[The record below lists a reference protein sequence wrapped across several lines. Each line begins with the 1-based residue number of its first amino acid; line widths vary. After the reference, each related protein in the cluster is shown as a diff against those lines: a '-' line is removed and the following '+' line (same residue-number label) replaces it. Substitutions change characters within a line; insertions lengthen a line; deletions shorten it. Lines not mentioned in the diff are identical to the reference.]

1 MITISINGT
10 KHKIPTSFNDI
21 TPRELHKLPDTKPK
35 TLIAHFT
42 DISQDIIEKM
52 TADQIIQIQTL
63 LNFIEDQPHNLQ
75 IKEEISV
82 QSKEW
87 IKLEMTK
94 QALETKNEPF
104 IAVEV
109 SRRYFGDQ
117 VFDWPFSLIYGQT
130 AQILHSL
137 SLFLERYK
145 ELNDSDPYDD
155 DQLEAGVK
163 GLESFGVGAIRYAL
177 SKGDVTKYEQVE
189 NMSAEAVYFTLLYE
203 KAQSEYSKRLKQ
215 IYDRQNGIG
224 TRKGS

>member
-1 MITISINGT
+1 MITIKINGSDY
-10 KHKIPTSFNDI
+10 KIPTSFEDV
-21 TPRELHKLPDTKPK
+21 TPKQLHELPDTKPK
-35 TLIAHFT
+35 TLISELT
-42 DISQDIIEKM
+42 DISHELIEKM
-52 TADQIIQIQTL
+52 TSEQVVQLDTL
-63 LNFIEDQPHNLQ
+63 LSFVHEQPNELL
-75 IKEEISV
+75 IKEEVSV
-82 QSKEW
+82 GKKEW
-87 IKLEMTK
+87 IHLEMTK

-109 SRRYFGDQ
+109 ARRYFGEE
-117 VFDWPFSLIYGQT
+117 VFDWSPALVYGQT

-177 SKGDVTKYEQVE
+177 AKGDVTKYEEVE
-189 NMSAEAVYFTLLYE
+189 KMSAEAVYFTLLYE
-203 KAQSEYSKRLKQ
+203 KAQSEYSSRLKE

-224 TRKGS
+224 TRKSG